1 MQALGPEPNILH
13 GESGSSLHWGA
24 EAEAGSGLFLVR
36 KTLRHFNSRNLMNTP
51 LTRPAGIRLSLRTNA
66 TNPDHHLWNN
76 NGTWWC
82 HLTLHTAQ
90 GRKHRVRC
98 SLKTPLVEK
107 ARKRRDA
114 LLARLGASVR

>member
-1 MQALGPEPNILH
+1 
-13 GESGSSLHWGA
+13 
-24 EAEAGSGLFLVR
+24 VR
-36 KTLRHFNSRNLMNTP
+36 DTIRHFNSRNLMNTALP
-51 LTRPAGIRLSLRTNA
+51 CPSGIRLSLRTNA

-98 SLKTPLVEK
+98 SLKTTSVEK
-107 ARKRRDA
+107 ARQKRDV
-114 LLARLGASVR
+114 LIARLHASV